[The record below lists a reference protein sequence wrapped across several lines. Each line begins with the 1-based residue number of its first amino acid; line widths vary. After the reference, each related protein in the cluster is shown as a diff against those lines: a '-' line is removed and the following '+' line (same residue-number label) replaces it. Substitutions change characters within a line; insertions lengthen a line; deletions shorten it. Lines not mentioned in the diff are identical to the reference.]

1 MKNIR
6 SERLD
11 KLLDATILNYYDSV
25 DSDNCID
32 LYDKMFEHL
41 VDGDFNDSF
50 ICPKLEDVDD
60 NTKKKVFDLAKKYS
74 SLCFYD
80 GDVSYWADSVEG
92 VGVLDLN
99 TLSTRILDNYNF
111 VLETAYEYGEAS
123 LDFINKFK
131 SSSMATESALVDYL
145 RNTFGDDEA
154 LKKTIYEFTKEDS
167 IYEGLDEYHREILFT
182 YPNRVLYEYNSRGEL
197 EFFSKEYLLDELS
210 KRSMDEDAYKINSIS
225 QMAQYLGDYDF
236 ENYIRDIN
244 LDFSDVK
251 KHNVLKRK

>member
-1 MKNIR
+1 MKDIR

-25 DSDNCID
+25 DSDNYMD

-50 ICPKLEDVDD
+50 ICPKLDEADEE
-60 NTKKKVFDLAKKYS
+60 TKKKVFDLAKKYS

-92 VGVLDLN
+92 FGVLDLD
-99 TLSTRILDNYNF
+99 TLSIRILDNYNF
-111 VLETAYEYGEAS
+111 VLETAYEYGEEA

-131 SSSMATESALVDYL
+131 SSNMAAESALIDYL
-145 RNTFGDDEA
+145 RNTFGDDKA

-167 IYEGLDEYHREILFT
+167 IYKGLDEYQREILFT
-182 YPNRVLYEYNSRGEL
+182 YPNGIIYKYNSQGKL
-197 EFFSKEYLLDELS
+197 EFSSKEYLLSELS
-210 KRSMDEDAYKINSIS
+210 KRSMDEDTYRINSIS
-225 QMAQYLGDYDF
+225 QMAEYLGDYDF
-236 ENYIRDIN
+236 ENYIRDMY
-244 LDFSDVK
+244 LDYRDIK

>member
-1 MKNIR
+1 MKDIR

-25 DSDNCID
+25 DSDNYMD

-50 ICPKLEDVDD
+50 ICPKLDEADEE
-60 NTKKKVFDLAKKYS
+60 TKKKVFDLAKKYS

-92 VGVLDLN
+92 FGVLDLD
-99 TLSTRILDNYNF
+99 TLSIRILDNYNF
-111 VLETAYEYGEAS
+111 VLETAYEYGEEA

-131 SSSMATESALVDYL
+131 SSNMAAESALIDYL
-145 RNTFGDDEA
+145 RNTFGDDKA

-167 IYEGLDEYHREILFT
+167 IYKGLDEYQREILFT
-182 YPNRVLYEYNSRGEL
+182 YPNGIIYKYNSQGKL
-197 EFFSKEYLLDELS
+197 EFSSKEYLLGELS
-210 KRSMDEDAYKINSIS
+210 KRSMDEDTYRINSIS
-225 QMAQYLGDYDF
+225 QMAEYLGDYDF
-236 ENYIRDIN
+236 ENYIRDMY
-244 LDFSDVK
+244 LDYRDIK